1 MSDKPHEAARWTRV
15 AAGAKYGADA
25 AGRHEGRLRRFL
37 RRHRDENLKG
47 RDIYRIARRVS
58 PVYMMEIKYE
68 KAEVRENVVR
78 SENKMENM
86 QRAEIKLKLQQ

>member
-1 MSDKPHEAARWTRV
+1 MSLRARNTAPTLLGATKGDFDVFFGDIETRI
-15 AAGAKYGADA
+15 
-25 AGRHEGRLRRFL
+25 
-37 RRHRDENLKG
+37 LKG

>member
-1 MSDKPHEAARWTRV
+1 
-15 AAGAKYGADA
+15 
-25 AGRHEGRLRRFL
+25 
-37 RRHRDENLKG
+37 
-47 RDIYRIARRVS
+47 
-58 PVYMMEIKYE
+58 MEIKYE

>member
-1 MSDKPHEAARWTRV
+1 
-15 AAGAKYGADA
+15 
-25 AGRHEGRLRRFL
+25 
-37 RRHRDENLKG
+37 
-47 RDIYRIARRVS
+47 
-58 PVYMMEIKYE
+58 MMEIKYE